1 MERPT
6 PGSAVADAMNRVLAA
21 EREAADAIE
30 SGQRAAEATIEAARA
45 RRRQILDTARR
56 RSSALHVRA
65 QSRLQQALQDLEL
78 GDSAK
83 LADPDRLR
91 SLSHE
96 AIERIARRLT
106 SVDHEPD

>member
-6 PGSAVADAMNRVLAA
+6 PDSAVADAMNRVLAA
-21 EREAADAIE
+21 EREAADAIA
-30 SGQRAAEATIEAARA
+30 SGQRAAETTIEAARA

-65 QSRLQQALQDLEL
+65 QLHLQQALQDLER
-78 GDSAK
+78 GDSANP
-83 LADPDRLR
+83 ADPARLR
-91 SLSHE
+91 SLSSE

>member
-6 PGSAVADAMNRVLAA
+6 PDSAVADAMNRVLAA
-21 EREAADAIE
+21 EREAADAIA
-30 SGQRAAEATIEAARA
+30 SGQRDAEATIEAARA

-65 QSRLQQALQDLEL
+65 QSQLQQALQDLER
-78 GDSAK
+78 GDSTNP
-83 LADPDRLR
+83 ADPARLR
-91 SLSHE
+91 SLSRE
-96 AIERIARRLT
+96 AIERIALRLT